1 MKKKLSTKN
10 TRNKSKLYKKR
21 ITKKRKLIKKNIRFK
36 GGAEDEDNCPIC
48 WDPLSID
55 NTFTCPNGHKFHNQC
70 IIRTCKDLFWD
81 KHKLCT
87 CPYCGKDIDR
97 NIANAHFNS
106 EGGFDRNNLT
116 LDTFPL
122 FINNYLSLEPEENPD
137 IRLERLLYSF
147 GGLDVLPFEIHDS
160 IMEFQKK
167 YVATRLD
174 DKKPLYV
181 YYFNGFVN
189 KKPTNIDSNNKK
201 YYVYYLDEDA
211 ITFLEEI

>member
-1 MKKKLSTKN
+1 
-10 TRNKSKLYKKR
+10 
-21 ITKKRKLIKKNIRFK
+21 
-36 GGAEDEDNCPIC
+36 
-48 WDPLSID
+48 
-55 NTFTCPNGHKFHNQC
+55 
-70 IIRTCKDLFWD
+70 
-81 KHKLCT
+81 
-87 CPYCGKDIDR
+87 
-97 NIANAHFNS
+97 
-106 EGGFDRNNLT
+106 LT

-181 YYFNGFVN
+181 YYFTGFVN
-189 KKPTNIDSNNKK
+189 KKPTNIDSNKK